1 MAGAADKKTSIGS
14 GWNARI
20 LELFKLSPA
29 QEMQQ
34 MGEGG
39 QRFEVKLLRW
49 RPGFTDIAENGGF

>member
-34 MGEGG
+34 MGGWRSEVRG
-39 QRFEVKLLRW
+39 QIAEVKTFFCSNVGE
-49 RPGFTDIAENGGF
+49 P